1 MFGIRKKQPSK
12 APDGFVTGL
21 PSAKEG
27 VENMSRAMS
36 PKPRRRSTI
45 VVWKA
50 KDGWRWRLWAPNGK
64 LTAESGEAYIRRY
77 DCKQAALNLSAAASN
92 AKLDL
97 GD

>member
-1 MFGIRKKQPSK
+1 MGLFRKKQPVK
-12 APDGFVTGL
+12 APEGFAIGL
-21 PSAKEG
+21 PEATKESLDN
-27 VENMSRAMS
+27 EF
-36 PKPRRRSTI
+36 KPQRRSTI

-64 LTAESGEAYIRRY
+64 LTAESGESYKRRY
-77 DCKQAALNLSAAASN
+77 DCKMAALNLSTAAAN

>member
-12 APDGFVTGL
+12 APEGFTIGLGKAEQGADGSVSV
-21 PSAKEG
+21 P
-27 VENMSRAMS
+27 VVH
-36 PKPRRRSTI
+36 RRSTI

-64 LTAESGEAYIRRY
+64 LTAESGESYKRRY
-77 DCKQAALNLSAAASN
+77 DCKQAALNLSLAALN